1 MGQVKRG
8 DVPCSQRTSQRLFPC
23 RKRTKI
29 VDTARTKK
37 KIQRSYRR
45 RLGKAGRGV
54 FSAIDYARRCLRLMK
69 YKVRRPPSETFI
81 ANADLPKKGD
91 IFYISTAGVRTKQQE
106 RRRVFCFKES
116 NLDKKTTYGWVVVER
131 TRKER
136 EENRRLGRFF
146 ARPLE
151 LCHRA

>member
-1 MGQVKRG
+1 MGQVKKG
-8 DVPCSQRTSQRLFPC
+8 DIPCSQRTSQRLFPC

-54 FSAIDYARRCLRLMK
+54 FCAIDYARRCLRLMK
-69 YKVRRPPSETFI
+69 YKARRPPSQTFI
-81 ANADLPKKGD
+81 ANVDLPKKNEV
-91 IFYISTAGVRTKQQE
+91 YYVSTPSIASKKQE
-106 RRRVFCFKES
+106 RRKVFCFKET
-116 NLDKKTTYGWVVVER
+116 NLDKKTTYGWIIVER
-131 TRKER
+131 SRKER
-136 EENRRLGRFF
+136 EANKRLGRFF